1 MKNNQNLPI
10 HKIEQFIN
18 NIRVIEEM
26 AKNQPDIEVLK
37 SYKGF
42 GGLKRCFWDKALFGQ
57 LMRAIR
63 ANFGIEKEKAVLESL
78 RNSSSS
84 AYYTPKEVISF
95 IYRYLTQV
103 CKFTGGDIL
112 EPSCGNGAFFEYMPE
127 EIKANSSITGVEYDT
142 LTSKLVQTIYPDITI
157 INDGLQNIDFNNQQF
172 DLIVGNPPYSNE
184 KITDE
189 FMPDLSGYTIHHYF
203 VAKCMRLL
211 KKDGILALVVPSFY
225 MDIPKANTRHII
237 DNESVVIDV
246 IRLPDNL
253 FEQAT
258 VTVDIIFIRK
268 TGNKVHNI
276 VDTNTFKQGK
286 AEETINQFWIDNPN
300 RILGELRL
308 KWVQAYNRYVPTCYT
323 ENKAKALSYLNLCE
337 FTQKTI
343 ENYQRITKIIPPSI
357 KGLEGLRDELYTIF
371 ETIEELKPVVDE
383 LQDQL
388 INLHSK
394 QWEIFLKISD
404 YIDSEA

>member
-1 MKNNQNLPI
+1 
-10 HKIEQFIN
+10 
-18 NIRVIEEM
+18 
-26 AKNQPDIEVLK
+26 
-37 SYKGF
+37 
-42 GGLKRCFWDKALFGQ
+42 
-57 LMRAIR
+57 
-63 ANFGIEKEKAVLESL
+63 
-78 RNSSSS
+78 
-84 AYYTPKEVISF
+84 
-95 IYRYLTQV
+95 
-103 CKFTGGDIL
+103 
-112 EPSCGNGAFFEYMPE
+112 
-127 EIKANSSITGVEYDT
+127 
-142 LTSKLVQTIYPDITI
+142 
-157 INDGLQNIDFNNQQF
+157 
-172 DLIVGNPPYSNE
+172 
-184 KITDE
+184 
-189 FMPDLSGYTIHHYF
+189 
-203 VAKCMRLL
+203 MRLL